1 MKWEAKMVVTIGR
14 GKDKQRIDN
23 AVGFNINNGIATVE
37 RDDLTAVITTDSI
50 TVELTATEVRKL
62 KEAQN
67 GKEEVNDNNG

>member
-1 MKWEAKMVVTIGR
+1 MKWEAEMVVTIGR